1 MKKLSIILNILLH
14 VYGSTFNLCMAEDQA
29 ILPTTTEPSELPPEP
44 TAAAEPIAIE
54 PAKLL
59 PENFE
64 QVVLSFSSVVKKTA
78 PAVVSIIA
86 VKMSEQ
92 QQTSF
97 ANDPFFAFF
106 LKKNQSDAISKNQ
119 SLGSGV
125 IVDTE
130 GFIITCAHVLEHAK
144 EIRVKLSDCREFSA
158 EVVLIDKLN
167 DLAAI
172 RLKFDKEKPSLP
184 FIPLSTPPTTEV
196 GDLVLAIGNPFGL
209 GQTVTHGILSALAR
223 FVQGQTLLQTDAPIN
238 PGNSGG
244 ALTNLKGELIGIPN
258 VILSKS
264 GASQGVGFAI
274 PAAAI
279 FPVLEAAKTG
289 TKIQRTWDGVYVQ
302 PLTQNLAESL
312 GIPHP
317 QGVIVAEI
325 HPQSPTIKAGLKT
338 GDIITA
344 INKNPILCREEYVL
358 QMRHLRIH
366 QSFEIEILRQGKKET
381 LFSQMIAPPEI
392 PAADI
397 ITMEGNHIFSKTTVG
412 NLSPALAIEQNFD
425 PRQQG
430 VIILDVTDAFMAQ
443 QIGLKKN
450 DIIDALNNQPIDSV
464 EKLKNVLTTV
474 SLPMSLTLRRG
485 HQLITINIE

>member
-1 MKKLSIILNILLH
+1 MKKARILLIMLFNI
-14 VYGSTFNLCMAEDQA
+14 YGAVFNPYMADDQA
-29 ILPTTTEPSELPPEP
+29 VLSATIVPSELPTEP
-44 TAAAEPIAIE
+44 VAAIE
-54 PAKLL
+54 PTKQL

-64 QVVLSFSSVVKKTA
+64 HIVLSFASVVKKTA

-86 VKMSEQ
+86 VQMSEQ
-92 QQTSF
+92 QQTFF
-97 ANDPFFAFF
+97 ANDPFFEFF
-106 LKKNQSDAISKNQ
+106 LKKNQPDTISKKQ

-125 IVDTE
+125 IIDAD
-130 GFIITCAHVLEHAK
+130 GFIITCAHVVEHAK
-144 EIRVKLSDCREFSA
+144 EIRVQLSDHREFAA

-172 RLKFDKEKPSLP
+172 RLKFDKEKPFLP
-184 FIPLSTPPTTEV
+184 FIPLSSTPTTEV

-223 FVQGQTLLQTDAPIN
+223 FVQGRTLLQTDAPIN

-244 ALTNLKGELIGIPN
+244 ALANLKGELIGIPN

-302 PLTQNLAESL
+302 PLTQHLAESL
-312 GIPHP
+312 GMPQP
-317 QGVIVAEI
+317 QGVLVAEI
-325 HPQSPTIKAGLKT
+325 HPQSPAIKVGLKT

-344 INKNPILCREEYVL
+344 INKNPTLCAEDYML

-366 QSFEIEILRQGKKET
+366 QSFEIEVLRQGTKEILT
-381 LFSQMIAPPEI
+381 SQMIAPPEI

-397 ITMEGNHIFSKTTVG
+397 TTMEGHHIFSKMTIA
-412 NLSPALAIEQNFD
+412 NLSPALAIEHNFD

-430 VIILDVTDAFMAQ
+430 VIILDLTNNFMAQ

-450 DIIDALNNQPIDSV
+450 DIIESLNNQAIDSV
-464 EKLKNVLTTV
+464 EKFKDVMATLA
-474 SLPMSLTLRRG
+474 LPMSLILRRG
-485 HQLITINIE
+485 HQLITINIQ